1 MNYVATIGLEVHVQL
16 KTCSKMFCASAVKFG
31 AEPNTNT
38 CPICLGLPGALPVM
52 NHEALRLTV
61 LTGLMLG
68 CDIAPVSK
76 FDRKNYFYPDMP
88 KNYQISQ
95 YDMPLCTNGS
105 VPLHD
110 LAYPKDAQKTITTP
124 DREVHLVRIHLE
136 EDVAK
141 SFHFENATGID
152 FNRAGTPLM
161 EIVTQPEIYSPEEA
175 FAFLTA
181 LKQILIYG
189 DVSDADM
196 EKGQLRCDCNVSVR
210 PEEQTEL
217 GAKIEIKNMN
227 SISGV
232 RRALAYE
239 IQRQIGLLKS
249 SERLEQET
257 RGWDDTAGETFLM
270 RTKEF
275 AHDYR
280 YFPDPDLVPVKT
292 DVLLADVRQRVPE
305 LPKAKRARFVQQ
317 YHVSPYD
324 AGVLANDL
332 DLARYFEVAAKGAQK
347 PKNVANWIL
356 NDLQNA
362 LTAAGKTVHDCPIP
376 PETIDELV
384 NLIDS
389 GKISGKQ
396 GKEVFAEM
404 FATGK
409 RAAAIVKE
417 KGIEQLSDSSA
428 IEALCDEVIQANPKP
443 VADFKAGNVASL
455 NFLKGQVIKLS
466 KGKANPQL
474 VGEILERKLKV
485 STGVLSGA
493 PSLGPLAV
501 QINQSARW
509 RHEFREIFAVASRM
523 VKRVQ
528 TRIHCRLGQRDATR
542 ARFVCE
548 NDFIPLDRGNLIIE
562 TRYRPATEK
571 CTCGFWR
578 IEDRRLDFVL
588 SRDATH

>member
-1 MNYVATIGLEVHVQL
+1 MNYIATIGLEVHVQL
-16 KTCSKMFCASAVKFG
+16 KTRSKMFCASPVEFG
-31 AEPNTNT
+31 AEPNTHT
-38 CPICLGLPGALPVM
+38 CPVCLGMPGALPVM
-52 NHEALRLTV
+52 NHEALHMTV

-110 LAYPKDAQKTITTP
+110 LAYPKDAQKNIATH
-124 DREVHLVRIHLE
+124 DKEVQLVRIHLE

-141 SFHFENATGID
+141 SFHFENSTGID

-161 EIVTQPEIYSPEEA
+161 EIVTQPEINSPEEA

-189 DVSDADM
+189 AVSDADM

-210 PEEQTEL
+210 PESQTEL
-217 GAKIEIKNMN
+217 GAKIELKNLN

-239 IQRQIGLLKS
+239 IRRQISILESG
-249 SERLEQET
+249 ERMQQET
-257 RGWDDTAGETFLM
+257 RGWDDAAGETFLM

-280 YFPDPDLVPVKT
+280 YFPDPDLGAVKT
-292 DVLLADVRQRVPE
+292 DSLVAEVRERMPE
-305 LPKAKRARFVQQ
+305 LPKAKRARFVDQ
-317 YHVSPYD
+317 YQVSPYD
-324 AGVLANDL
+324 AAVLANDL
-332 DLARYFEVAAKGAQK
+332 ELARYFEAAAKGAKK

-362 LTAAGKTVHDCPIP
+362 LSAGGKEISECPIR
-376 PETIDELV
+376 PEALDELV
-384 NLIDS
+384 NLIDT
-389 GKISGKQ
+389 GRISGKQ

-404 FATGK
+404 FATGSD
-409 RAAAIVKE
+409 AGAIVKE
-417 KGIEQLSDSSA
+417 KGIEQLSDISA
-428 IEALCDEVIQANPKP
+428 IEKLCDEVIAANLKP
-443 VADFKAGNVASL
+443 VADFRAGNAGSL

-474 VGEILERKLKV
+474 VGEILERKLK
-485 STGVLSGA
+485 A
-493 PSLGPLAV
+493 
-501 QINQSARW
+501 
-509 RHEFREIFAVASRM
+509 
-523 VKRVQ
+523 
-528 TRIHCRLGQRDATR
+528 
-542 ARFVCE
+542 
-548 NDFIPLDRGNLIIE
+548 
-562 TRYRPATEK
+562 
-571 CTCGFWR
+571 
-578 IEDRRLDFVL
+578 
-588 SRDATH
+588 

>member
-1 MNYVATIGLEVHVQL
+1 MNYITSIGLEVHVQL
-16 KTCSKMFCASAVKFG
+16 KTRSKMFCASPVEFG
-31 AEPNTNT
+31 AEPNAHT
-38 CPICLGLPGALPVM
+38 CPVCLGLPGALPVM
-52 NHEALRLTV
+52 NHEALRMTV

-68 CDIAPVSK
+68 CDISPICK
-76 FDRKNYFYPDMP
+76 FDRKNYFYPDMS

-105 VPLHD
+105 VWLHD
-110 LAYPKDAQKTITTP
+110 LAYPKDAQKKIATP
-124 DREVHLVRIHLE
+124 DKEVRLVRIHLE

-141 SFHFENATGID
+141 SFHFENSTGID

-161 EIVTQPEIYSPEEA
+161 EIVTQPEINSPEEA
-175 FAFLTA
+175 FAFLTS

-189 DVSDADM
+189 AVSDADM

-210 PEEQTEL
+210 PATQAEL
-217 GAKIEIKNMN
+217 GGKIEIKNMN

-232 RRALAYE
+232 RRALDYE
-239 IQRQIGLLKS
+239 IQRQIAILDSGGKI
-249 SERLEQET
+249 EQET
-257 RGWDDTAGETFLM
+257 RGWDDAAAETFLM

-292 DVLLADVRQRVPE
+292 EVLLADVRGRVPE
-305 LPKAKRARFVQQ
+305 LPKAKRARFVEQ
-317 YHVSPYD
+317 YQVSPYD

-332 DLARYFEVAAKGAQK
+332 DLARYFETAAKGAKK

-362 LTAAGKTVHDCPIP
+362 LSNAGKAINDCPIP
-376 PETIDELV
+376 PEVLDELV

-409 RAAAIVKE
+409 DAAAIVKE
-417 KGIEQLSDSSA
+417 KGIEQLSDLSA
-428 IEALCDEVIQANPKP
+428 IEKLCDEVIAANPKP
-443 VADFKAGNVASL
+443 VADFRAGNAASL
-455 NFLKGQVIKLS
+455 NFLKGQVLKLS

-474 VGEILERKLKV
+474 AGEILEKQLKKLQ
-485 STGVLSGA
+485 G
-493 PSLGPLAV
+493 
-501 QINQSARW
+501 
-509 RHEFREIFAVASRM
+509 
-523 VKRVQ
+523 
-528 TRIHCRLGQRDATR
+528 
-542 ARFVCE
+542 
-548 NDFIPLDRGNLIIE
+548 
-562 TRYRPATEK
+562 
-571 CTCGFWR
+571 
-578 IEDRRLDFVL
+578 
-588 SRDATH
+588 

>member
-1 MNYVATIGLEVHVQL
+1 MSYIATVGLEVHVQL
-16 KTCSKMFCASAVKFG
+16 KTRSKMFCASPVEFG
-31 AEPNTNT
+31 AEPNTHT
-38 CPICLGLPGALPVM
+38 CPVCLGLPGSLPVM
-52 NHEALRLTV
+52 NREALRMTV

-68 CDIAPVSK
+68 CDIAPVSR

-105 VPLHD
+105 LPLHD
-110 LAYPKDAQKTITTP
+110 LAYPKDAQKTIVTH
-124 DREVHLVRIHLE
+124 DKEVRLVRIHLE

-141 SFHFENATGID
+141 SFHFQNRTGID

-161 EIVTQPEIYSPEEA
+161 EIVTQPEINSPEEA

-181 LKQILIYG
+181 LKQMLIYAG
-189 DVSDADM
+189 VSDADM

-210 PEEQTEL
+210 RESQNGL

-239 IQRQIGLLKS
+239 IRRQIAVL
-249 SERLEQET
+249 ERGQQLEQET
-257 RGWDDTAGETFLM
+257 RGWDDAAGETFLM

-280 YFPDPDLVPVKT
+280 YFPDPDLVSVKT
-292 DVLLADVRQRVPE
+292 EALLAEVRDRVPE
-305 LPKAKRARFVQQ
+305 LPQAKRARFVAQ
-317 YHVSPYD
+317 YQVSPYD
-324 AGVLANDL
+324 AAVLANDL
-332 DLARYFEVAAKGAQK
+332 ELARYFETAAKGAKK
-347 PKNVANWIL
+347 PKNIANWIL

-362 LTAAGKTVHDCPIP
+362 LSSVDKTIAECAIP
-376 PETIDELV
+376 PEDLDELV
-384 NLIDS
+384 SLIDS

-409 RAAAIVKE
+409 PAAVVVKE
-417 KGIEQLSDSSA
+417 KGIEQLSDIKA
-428 IEALCDEVIQANPKP
+428 IEALCEQVIADNPKP
-443 VADFKAGNVASL
+443 VADFKAGNVVSL

-474 VGEILERKLKV
+474 VGEILEQKV
-485 STGVLSGA
+485 S
-493 PSLGPLAV
+493 
-501 QINQSARW
+501 R
-509 RHEFREIFAVASRM
+509 
-523 VKRVQ
+523 
-528 TRIHCRLGQRDATR
+528 
-542 ARFVCE
+542 
-548 NDFIPLDRGNLIIE
+548 
-562 TRYRPATEK
+562 
-571 CTCGFWR
+571 
-578 IEDRRLDFVL
+578 
-588 SRDATH
+588 